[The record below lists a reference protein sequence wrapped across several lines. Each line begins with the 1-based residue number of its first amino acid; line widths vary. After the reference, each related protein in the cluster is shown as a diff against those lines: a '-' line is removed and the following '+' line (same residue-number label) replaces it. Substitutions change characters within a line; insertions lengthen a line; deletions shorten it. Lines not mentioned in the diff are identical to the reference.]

1 MKFQV
6 LITFNDNVIHEKIY
20 NSLNEVAQGLGL
32 KYQQVADIN
41 CGRITPK
48 FISPNFAF
56 QPKININKIPIEN
69 IM

>member
-6 LITFNDNVIHEKIY
+6 LITFNDNIVHEKIY
-20 NSLNEVAQGLGL
+20 NSLKEVASGLGL

-41 CGRITPK
+41 CGRITPS
-48 FISPNFAF
+48 FISPNFTF
-56 QPKININKIPIEN
+56 QPKININKIQPEN